1 MNRPNKLKPM
11 KKSVLLSI
19 LVAIMLTG
27 ISLSAQELTKEV
39 LGKIQYR
46 SIGSTRHSGRFIDFA
61 VYEKNPATF
70 YAALASGGLWKTVNN
85 GISFVPIFDEAG
97 AISIGDIAMDQKN
110 PDVIWVG
117 TGEANNSRTAYYGD
131 GIYKSADG
139 GKTWNNMGLKNS
151 QHIGRI
157 IIHPKNSDILWV
169 AAEGPLYSEKGD
181 KGVFKTT
188 DGGKSWKQVLK
199 VTVDNREIGIVD
211 LVMDPTN
218 PDVFIA
224 AAYDKERKPWTFNA
238 GGPGS
243 ALYKSTN
250 GGSSWTKLTGGLPTG
265 ILGRIGVDISASNP
279 KVVYANVEN
288 CNIDSVSTAQRWEM
302 MKNGV
307 APKKGQNEEGDE
319 VYRSNDGGKTWKK
332 VSPDNESIGG
342 GPAYYYQQVR
352 IDPTNPE
359 HVYIIGISVWETS
372 NGGKDWKTAFRFGG
386 DNHAMWIDSK
396 DPKHFVLGYDHGL
409 GITYDSGLN
418 WYHPDFL
425 PVGQFVAVGYDFDYP
440 YNVYGGLQDNGSI
453 KGPSTKR
460 GGGPIRLEDWKTT
473 GGGDG
478 MFNVVDWDNSRWLYN
493 ESQNG
498 SISRLDQET
507 GESSYIGYEKMDRW
521 AWNAPILVSPHQSKT
536 IYHCGN
542 KVVKSTNRG
551 ESWEE
556 ISPDLTTN
564 DTARTHGTGNIQYC
578 TITTMEE
585 SYLEAGVLWVGTDD
599 GKVWVTKNG
608 GKDWSDLTANI
619 KDHPGYWISRVE
631 PSHFASGTAYVTIT
645 GYRHDDFRPFVYKT
659 SDYGKTWTS
668 IAANLPDEP
677 ICVIRE
683 HFRNPEMLLV
693 GTTKQVFVSIDG
705 GKAWNSLR
713 GNMPFVA
720 VEDLKIHPRENDLIV
735 ATHGRSMWIADL
747 SWLENLSGDV
757 LKSDLVLL
765 KPENKVQWKGNSENN
780 SASSNYAGESELPGV
795 QIYYFAKDSVKEVVM
810 QIFEGNRLLY
820 ETKTPGKA
828 GVNQLTWNYQERVRE
843 YTAEEKEEI
852 KKQAERA
859 RAGGARGGARMGGG
873 RFGRGQG
880 MDTNYLNTQTGP
892 GEYTVK
898 LTSSG
903 KTQSAGFMVLKDSW
917 RE

>member
-1 MNRPNKLKPM
+1 M
-11 KKSVLLSI
+11 KKLSFLLMLVLANAGI
-19 LVAIMLTG
+19 NLT
-27 ISLSAQELTKEV
+27 AQEISEEILSNVK
-39 LGKIQYR
+39 YR

-85 GISFVPIFDEAG
+85 GITFVPIFDEAG
-97 AISIGDIAMDQKN
+97 AISIGDIEIDQRN

-131 GIYKSADG
+131 GIYKTTDG
-139 GKTWNNMGLKNS
+139 GKTWTNMGLKNS

-157 IIHPKNSDILWV
+157 ILHPKNPNIVWV

-181 KGVFKTT
+181 KGVYKST
-188 DGGKSWKQVLK
+188 DGGKTWKQVLK
-199 VTVDNREIGIVD
+199 VMVDNREIGVVD
-211 LVMDPTN
+211 LVMDPSN

-250 GGSSWTKLTGGLPTG
+250 GGNTWTKLAGGLPTG

-288 CNIDSVSTAQRWEM
+288 CNIDSMTTAERWEM

-307 APKKGQNEEGDE
+307 APKKGQNEKGDE

-332 VSPDNESIGG
+332 VSPDGVSIGG

-352 IDPTNPE
+352 IDPTDPE

-396 DPKHFVLGYDHGL
+396 DPKHFLLGYDHGL
-409 GITYDSGLN
+409 GITYDSGIN

-425 PVGQFVAVGYDFDYP
+425 PVGQFVAIGYDYDYP

-460 GGGPIRLEDWKTT
+460 GGTAIRLEDWKTT

-478 MFNVVDWDNSRWLYN
+478 MYNVVDWEDSRWLYN

-498 SISRLDQET
+498 PISRMDQVT
-507 GESSYIGYEKMDRW
+507 GESVSIRYDKMDRW
-521 AWNAPILVSPHQSKT
+521 AWNAPIVVSHHNART
-536 IYHCGN
+536 IYHAGN

-551 ESWEE
+551 DNWEE
-556 ISPDLTTN
+556 ISPDLTKN
-564 DTARTHGTGNIQYC
+564 DTALTHGTGNIQYC
-578 TITTMEE
+578 TIVTMEE
-585 SYLEAGVLWVGTDD
+585 SYLESGVIWVGTDD
-599 GKVWVTKNG
+599 GKVQVTKDD
-608 GKDWSDLTANI
+608 GKNWVDVTANI
-619 KDHPGYWISRVE
+619 TGHPGYWVSRVE

-645 GYRHDDFRPFVYKT
+645 GYRHDDFRPFVWKT
-659 SDYGKTWTS
+659 TDYGKTWTS
-668 IAANLPDEP
+668 IAANLPNEP

-683 HFRNPEMLLV
+683 HFRNPDLLFV
-693 GTTKQVFVSIDG
+693 GTTRQVLVSVDG
-705 GKAWNSLR
+705 GKVWSSMR
-713 GNMPFVA
+713 SNMPFVA

-735 ATHGRSMWIADL
+735 GTHGRSIYIADL
-747 SWLENLSGDV
+747 SWVEHLSGKV
-757 LKSDLVLL
+757 LGSDLFLF
-765 KPENKVQWKGNSENN
+765 KPENKIQWKAVRENN
-780 SASSNYAGESELPGV
+780 SASSNFAGESEQSGV
-795 QIYYFAKDSVKEVVM
+795 PILYYLQDSVKEVVVRVLEGERLV
-810 QIFEGNRLLY
+810 FEAKN
-820 ETKTPGKA
+820 PGKA
-828 GVNQLTWNYQERVRE
+828 GINQLTWNYQERVRE
-843 YTAEEKEEI
+843 YTAEEKEKMKE
-852 KKQAERA
+852 QASRA
-859 RAGGARGGARMGGG
+859 RGAGARGAGGMGAG

-880 MDTNYLNTQTGP
+880 MDTNYLYTQAGA
-892 GEYTVK
+892 GDYQVK
-898 LTSSG
+898 VLVNG
-903 KTQSAGFMVLKDSW
+903 KEQQAAFSVLKDSW
-917 RE
+917 R

>member
-1 MNRPNKLKPM
+1 M
-11 KKSVLLSI
+11 KKFISVLFLVTLS
-19 LVAIMLTG
+19 LTG
-27 ISLSAQELTKEV
+27 INLTAQNLSQDV
-39 LGKIQYR
+39 LSKIKYR
-46 SIGSTRHSGRFIDFA
+46 SIGSTRHSGRFVDVA

-85 GISFVPIFDEAG
+85 GISFVPVFDEAG

-110 PDVIWVG
+110 PDIIWVG

-131 GIYKSADG
+131 GIYKSTDG

-151 QHIGRI
+151 QHVGRI
-157 IIHPKNSDILWV
+157 IIHPKNSDIVWV
-169 AAEGPLYSEKGD
+169 AAEGPLYSPKGD

-199 VTVDNREIGIVD
+199 VTLDDREIGVVD

-224 AAYDKERKPWTFNA
+224 ASYDKERKPWTFNA

-250 GGSSWTKLTGGLPTG
+250 GGSTWTKLAGGLPVG
-265 ILGRIGVDISASNP
+265 ILGRIGVDISASNS
-279 KVVYANVEN
+279 KVVYANIEN
-288 CNIDSVSTAQRWEM
+288 CNIDSISTDQRWEM
-302 MKNGV
+302 MKNGI
-307 APKKGQNEEGDE
+307 APKRGQNEKGDE

-332 VSPDNESIGG
+332 VSPDGQSIGG

-359 HVYIIGISVWETS
+359 HFYIIGISVWETT

-386 DNHAMWIDSK
+386 DNHAMWIDSR
-396 DPKHFVLGYDHGL
+396 DPKHFLLGYDHGL

-425 PVGQFVAVGYDFDYP
+425 AVGQFVAVGYDFDYP

-460 GGGPIRLEDWKTT
+460 GGGAIKLEDWKTT

-478 MFNVVDWDNSRWLYN
+478 MYNVVDWDDSRWLYN

-498 SISRLDQET
+498 SISRNDMET
-507 GESSYIGYEKMDRW
+507 GESSYIQYAKMDRW
-521 AWNAPILVSPHQSKT
+521 AWNAPIVVSLHNSRT
-536 IYHCGN
+536 IYHGGN
-542 KVVKSTNRG
+542 KVAKSTNRG
-551 ESWEE
+551 DTWTE

-564 DTARTHGTGNIQYC
+564 DTANTHSTGNVPYF
-578 TITTMEE
+578 TIVTLEE
-585 SYLEAGVLWVGTDD
+585 SYLEAGVLWAGTDD

-608 GKDWSDLTANI
+608 GKDWNDLTANI

-631 PSHFASGTAYVTIT
+631 PSHFSSGTAYVTMT
-645 GYRHDDFRPFVYKT
+645 GLRHDDFRPFVFKT
-659 SDYGKTWTS
+659 TDYGLTWTS
-668 IAANLPDEP
+668 IASNLPDEP
-677 ICVIRE
+677 VCVIRE
-683 HFRNPEMLLV
+683 HFRNPQLLFA

-705 GKAWNSLR
+705 GNTWTSMR

-720 VEDLKIHPRENDLIV
+720 CEDLKIHPRENDLIV
-735 ATHGRSMWIADL
+735 GTHGRSLWIADI
-747 SWLENLSGDV
+747 SYLENLTPEV
-757 LKSDLVLL
+757 IKSDFFLF
-765 KPENKVQWKGNSENN
+765 KPETRIQWKGVSENN
-780 SASSNYAGESELPGV
+780 SSSSNFAGESEPGGV
-795 QIYYFAKDSVKEVVM
+795 QVYYYSKDSVKDVVM
-810 QIFEGNRLLY
+810 RVFEGERLLY
-820 ETKTPGKA
+820 ESKTSGGPGI
-828 GVNQLTWNYQERVRE
+828 NQLTWNYQERVRE
-843 YTAEEKEEI
+843 LTAAEKEEI
-852 KKQAERA
+852 KKQAADRA
-859 RAGGARGGARMGGG
+859 RAGGGRGAGRMGGG

-880 MDTNYLNTQTGP
+880 ADPNYLNTQTGP

-898 LTSSG
+898 LSVG
-903 KTQSAGFMVLKDSW
+903 GNEQSAGITVLKDSW
-917 RE
+917 R

>member
-1 MNRPNKLKPM
+1 M
-11 KKSVLLSI
+11 KKKLSLLFLIVLTI
-19 LVAIMLTG
+19 AG
-27 ISLSAQELTKEV
+27 ITLPAQELSQDV
-39 LGKIQYR
+39 LGRINYR

-85 GISFVPIFDEAG
+85 GITFVPVFDEAG
-97 AISIGDIAMDQKN
+97 AISIGDIALDQKN
-110 PDVIWVG
+110 PDIIWVG

-131 GIYKSADG
+131 GIYKSTDG
-139 GKTWNNMGLKNS
+139 GKTWNNMGLRNS

-157 IIHPKNSDILWV
+157 IIHPKNSDIVWV

-188 DGGKSWKQVLK
+188 DGGKTWKQVLK
-199 VTVDNREIGIVD
+199 VVEGNREIGIVD
-211 LVMDPTN
+211 LCMDPTN
-218 PDVFIA
+218 PNIFIA

-250 GGSSWTKLTGGLPTG
+250 GGSSWTRLGGGLPTG

-279 KVVYANVEN
+279 NVVYANVEN
-288 CNIDSVSTAQRWEM
+288 CNIDSLTTGQRWEM

-307 APKKGQNEEGDE
+307 EPKRGQSEKGDE
-319 VYRSNDGGKTWKK
+319 VYRSNDGGKNWKK
-332 VSPDNESIGG
+332 VSPDDQSIGG

-359 HVYIIGISVWETS
+359 HVYIVGISVWETQ
-372 NGGKDWKTAFRFGG
+372 NGGTDWKTAFRFGG

-396 DPKHFVLGYDHGL
+396 DPKHFLLGYDHGL
-409 GITYDSGLN
+409 GITYDSGVN

-425 PVGQFVAVGYDFDYP
+425 AVGQFVAIGYDFDYP

-460 GGGPIRLEDWKTT
+460 GGGAIRLEDWKTT

-478 MFNVVDWDNSRWLYN
+478 MFNVVDWDDSRWLYN

-498 SISRLDQET
+498 PISRTDQVT
-507 GESSYIGYEKMDRW
+507 GESSYIQYDSMARW
-521 AWNAPILVSPHQSKT
+521 AWNAPIVVSPHNSRT
-536 IYHCGN
+536 IYHAGN

-551 ESWEE
+551 DTWVE

-578 TITTMEE
+578 TIVTMEE
-585 SYLEAGVLWVGTDD
+585 SYLEAGVIWVGTDD
-599 GKVWVTKNG
+599 GKVQVTKDG
-608 GKDWSDLTANI
+608 GKNWTDVTANI
-619 KDHPGYWISRVE
+619 KGHPGYWVSRVE
-631 PSHFASGTAYVTIT
+631 PSHFASGTAYVTVT
-645 GYRHDDFRPFVYKT
+645 GYRHDDFRPYVWKT
-659 SDYGKTWTS
+659 TDYGQSWTS
-668 IAANLPDEP
+668 IASNLPNEP
-677 ICVIRE
+677 LCVIRE
-683 HFRNPEMLLV
+683 HFRNPDLLFA
-693 GTTKQVFVSIDG
+693 GTTKQVFVTIDG
-705 GKAWNSLR
+705 GKSWSSLK
-713 GNMPFVA
+713 GNMPYVA

-735 ATHGRSMWIADL
+735 GTHGRSMWIADI

-757 LKSDLVLL
+757 LKSDLYLF
-765 KPENKVQWKGNSENN
+765 KPKTTIQWKGTSENN
-780 SASSNYAGESELPGV
+780 SSSSNFAGESVAPGV
-795 QIYYFAKDSVKEVVM
+795 QVFYYLKDSVKEVVM
-810 QIFEGNRLLY
+810 RVFEGERLLY
-820 ETKTPGKA
+820 ETKNPGKA

-843 YTAEEKEEI
+843 LTTEEKDEL
-852 KKQAERA
+852 KKQADRF
-859 RAGGARGGARMGGG
+859 RGAGGAGRGAGRMAGG
-873 RFGRGQG
+873 RFGRGGQG
-880 MDTNYLNTQTGP
+880 MDMNYLNTQTGP

-898 LTSSG
+898 ISVGG
-903 KTQSAGFMVLKDSW
+903 KEQTAGVSVLKDSW
-917 RE
+917 K